1 MSVPRKITSIP
12 KHQYESSAALGLTK
26 MQTYLYVIIPQ
37 AVRRLIPLSINLI
50 TTAIRLIRSATQ
62 SPWSSRSMLLPFNK
76 TSSPK
81 SGITQPPF
89 QQTAQNGN
97 RQ

>member
-1 MSVPRKITSIP
+1 MPD
-12 KHQYESSAALGLTK
+12 LGLEVLLK
-26 MQTYLYVIIPQ
+26 GSNMLRLLQGLWVALRISLI
-37 AVRRLIPLSINLI
+37 AVV
-50 TTAIRLIRSATQ
+50 IRLIRSATQ

-89 QQTAQNGN
+89 QQTDRKSTRLNSSHLEQSRMPSSA
-97 RQ
+97 